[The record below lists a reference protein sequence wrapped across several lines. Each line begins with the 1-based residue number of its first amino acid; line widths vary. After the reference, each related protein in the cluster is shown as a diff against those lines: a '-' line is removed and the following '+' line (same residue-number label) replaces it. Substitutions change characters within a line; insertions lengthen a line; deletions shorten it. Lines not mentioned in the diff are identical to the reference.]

1 MPSPGALSHLR
12 VIDLTRVRAGPT
24 CVKQFADWGA
34 DVIKVEMPVSEGE
47 DGFGPREGSD
57 FQNLHRNK
65 RSITLNLKDARGV
78 EVTHTVVIRHRTGVF
93 PGDRFLYRGRHLDV
107 LGAEDISGRRKY
119 LACRCT
125 ERRVTG

>member
-1 MPSPGALSHLR
+1 MSEMPPIGGLTDRVQLQRRTTTAEDEGGHAVLYVPLSTLWA
-12 VIDLTRVRAGPT
+12 RVRA
-24 CVKQFADWGA
+24 
-34 DVIKVEMPVSEGE
+34 
-47 DGFGPREGSD
+47 FGGGRGVAA
-57 FQNLHRNK
+57 
-65 RSITLNLKDARGV
+65 DARGT

-93 PGDRFLYRGRHLDV
+93 PGDRFLYRGRYLEV